1 MNNKIRLDL
10 SKSRISDEMM
20 VNYQSRVTE
29 IHEKLHSGK
38 QEYTGWVEYG
48 MQLSDDL
55 ITDIEKT
62 AEKIRKQSSAFV
74 ILGIGGSYLGARA
87 CIDMLTNTFHNQLNK
102 DVPKIYYA
110 GHNMSSV
117 YYNDLLEV
125 LKDEDVSICVI
136 SKSGTTIE
144 TSVAFS
150 ILKNFLKE
158 KYKEKYADRIIA
170 ITDKEKGILR
180 PEAEKEGY
188 KTFEV
193 PDSVGGRFSVITPV
207 GLLPIA
213 VAGVD
218 IRELIQGN
226 RDAYKAYECDDITKN
241 DAYRYGLVR
250 YLLNEELKKDV
261 ECYEFYETKLRNL
274 TEWLKQLFGES
285 EGKAGQGL
293 FPVTVEMSTELHS
306 MGQYLQEGQQIF
318 AETVLNLDNTG
329 VNIAIPEDL
338 GYDKSWTVD
347 KLNKIVTQ
355 GVIKAHIDENNTPTI
370 EIGIADLSAHT
381 FGFMIYFFEKACG
394 MCCYLRNINPFDQPG
409 VEKYKAKVREL
420 IKNGK

>member
-1 MNNKIRLDL
+1 MKNSIRLDL
-10 SKSRISDEMM
+10 SKSRIDESLMSK
-20 VNYQSRVTE
+20 YQAKVTE
-29 IHEKLHSGK
+29 IHNKLHSGK
-38 QEYTGWVEYG
+38 EEYTGWIDYG
-48 MQLSDDL
+48 MDLSEEL
-55 ITDIEKT
+55 IADIEDT
-62 AEKIRKQSSAFV
+62 AKNVRTKSTAFV

-102 DVPKIYYA
+102 DIPKIYYA

-117 YYNDLLEV
+117 YYKDLLEV
-125 LKDEDVSICVI
+125 LKDEEVSICVI

-150 ILKNFLKE
+150 ILKNFLKD
-158 KYKEKYADRIIA
+158 KYKEKYAERIIA
-170 ITDKEKGILR
+170 ITDKSKGILR
-180 PEAEKEGY
+180 PEADKEGY

-218 IRELIQGN
+218 IRALISGN
-226 RDAYKAYECDDITKN
+226 RDAYKAYESDDITKN

-261 ECYEFYETKLRNL
+261 ECYEFYETKLKNL

-285 EGKAGQGL
+285 EGKSGQGL

-306 MGQYLQEGQQIF
+306 MGQYLQEGKQIF
-318 AETVLNLDNTG
+318 AETVLNLDDTG

-355 GVIKAHIDENNTPTI
+355 GVIKAHMDENNTPTV
-370 EIGIADLSAHT
+370 EIGIADLTAHT

-394 MCCYLRNINPFDQPG
+394 MCCYLRDLNPFDQPG
-409 VEKYKAKVREL
+409 VEKYKAQVREL

>member
-1 MNNKIRLDL
+1 MENKIRLDL
-10 SKSRISDEMM
+10 SKSKIDESLISK
-20 VNYQSRVTE
+20 YQDKVTE
-29 IHEKLHSGK
+29 IHNKLHSGK
-38 QEYTGWVEYG
+38 EDYTGWVEYSNE
-48 MQLSDDL
+48 LSEAL
-55 ITDIEKT
+55 ISDIEET
-62 AEKIRKQSSAFV
+62 AKNVRAKSTAFV

-87 CIDMLTNTFHNQLNK
+87 CIDMLTNTFHNQLNN

-117 YYNDLLEV
+117 YYKDLLEV
-125 LKDEDVSICVI
+125 LKDEEVTICVI

-150 ILKNFLKE
+150 ILKNFLKD
-158 KYKEKYADRIIA
+158 KYKENYAERIIA

-180 PEAEKEGY
+180 PEADKEGY

-207 GLLPIA
+207 GLFPIA
-213 VAGVD
+213 VAGID
-218 IRELIQGN
+218 IRSLIEGN
-226 RDAYKAYECDDITKN
+226 KAAYKAYESDDITKN

-250 YLLNEELKKDV
+250 YLLSEELKKDV
-261 ECYEFYETKLRNL
+261 ECYEFYETKLKNL

-285 EGKAGQGL
+285 EGKSGQGL

-306 MGQYLQEGQQIF
+306 MGQYLQEGKQIF
-318 AETVLNLDNTG
+318 AETVLNLDDTG
-329 VNIAIPEDL
+329 VNISIPEDL

-355 GVIKAHIDENNTPTI
+355 GVIKAHMDENNTPTI
-370 EIGIADLSAHT
+370 EIGIADLSAST

-394 MCCYLRNINPFDQPG
+394 MCCYLRDLNPFDQPG
-409 VEKYKAKVREL
+409 VEKYKAQVREL

>member
-1 MNNKIRLDL
+1 MENRIRLDL
-10 SKSRISDEMM
+10 SKCKVDESLILK
-20 VNYQSRVTE
+20 YQDKVTA
-29 IHEKLHSGK
+29 IHNKLHSGK
-38 QEYTGWVEYG
+38 EAYTGWVEYSNE
-48 MQLSDDL
+48 LSEAL
-55 ITDIEKT
+55 ITDIEET
-62 AEKIRKQSSAFV
+62 AKNVRAKSTAFV

-117 YYNDLLEV
+117 YYKDLLEV
-125 LKDEDVSICVI
+125 LKGEEVTICVI

-150 ILKNFLKE
+150 ILKNFLKD
-158 KYKEKYADRIIA
+158 KYKENYAERIIA

-180 PEAEKEGY
+180 PEADKEGY

-213 VAGVD
+213 VAGID
-218 IRELIQGN
+218 IRALIEGN
-226 RDAYKAYECDDITKN
+226 KAAYKAYESDDITKN

-250 YLLNEELKKDV
+250 YLLSDELKKDV
-261 ECYEFYETKLRNL
+261 ECYEFYETKLKNL

-285 EGKAGQGL
+285 EGKSGQGL

-306 MGQYLQEGQQIF
+306 MGQYLQEGKQIF
-318 AETVLNLDNTG
+318 AETVLNLDDTG
-329 VNIAIPEDL
+329 VNISIPEDL

-355 GVIKAHIDENNTPTI
+355 GVIKAHMDENNTPTI
-370 EIGIADLSAHT
+370 EIGIADLSAST

-394 MCCYLRNINPFDQPG
+394 MCCYLRDLNPFDQPG
-409 VEKYKAKVREL
+409 VEKYKAQVREL

>member
-1 MNNKIRLDL
+1 MKNKIRLDL
-10 SKSRISDEMM
+10 TKSRISEEMM
-20 VNYQSRVTE
+20 SGYQNKVTE
-29 IHEKLHSGK
+29 IHDKLHSGK
-38 QEYTGWVEYG
+38 EEYTGWVEFG
-48 MQLSDDL
+48 RELSEEL
-55 ITDIEKT
+55 ISDIEET
-62 AEKIRKQSSAFV
+62 AKKVRQNSTAFV
-74 ILGIGGSYLGARA
+74 VLGIGGSYLGARA

-102 DVPKIYYA
+102 DIPKIYYA
-110 GHNMSSV
+110 GHNISSV
-117 YYNDLLEV
+117 YYKDLLEV
-125 LKDEDVSICVI
+125 LQGEEVTICVI

-150 ILKNFLKE
+150 ILKKFLKE
-158 KYKEKYADRIIA
+158 KYKENYAERIIA

-213 VAGVD
+213 VAGID
-218 IRELIQGN
+218 IRELIAGN
-226 RDAYKAYECDDITKN
+226 REAYKAYESADITQN

-250 YLLNEELKKDV
+250 YLLNKELKKDI

-274 TEWLKQLFGES
+274 TEWMKQLFGES
-285 EGKAGQGL
+285 EGKEGQGL

-318 AETVLNLDNTG
+318 AETVLNLDDTG

-355 GVIKAHIDENNTPTI
+355 GVIKAHMDENDTPTV

-394 MCCYLRNINPFDQPG
+394 MCCYLRDVNPFDQPG
-409 VEKYKAKVREL
+409 VEKYKANVRDL

>member
-1 MNNKIRLDL
+1 MENKIRLDL
-10 SKSRISDEMM
+10 SKSKIDESLILK
-20 VNYQSRVTE
+20 YQDKVTE
-29 IHEKLHSGK
+29 IHNKLHSGK
-38 QEYTGWVEYG
+38 EDYTGWVEYSNE
-48 MQLSDDL
+48 LSEAL
-55 ITDIEKT
+55 ITDIEET
-62 AEKIRKQSSAFV
+62 AKNVRAKSTAFV

-117 YYNDLLEV
+117 YYKDLLEV
-125 LKDEDVSICVI
+125 LKDEEVTICVI

-150 ILKNFLKE
+150 ILKNFLKD
-158 KYKEKYADRIIA
+158 KYKENYAERIIA

-180 PEAEKEGY
+180 PEADKEGY

-213 VAGVD
+213 VAGID
-218 IRELIQGN
+218 IRALIEGN
-226 RDAYKAYECDDITKN
+226 KAAYKAYESDDIAKN

-250 YLLNEELKKDV
+250 YLLSEELKKDV
-261 ECYEFYETKLRNL
+261 ECYEFYETKLKNL

-306 MGQYLQEGQQIF
+306 MGQYLQEGKQIF
-318 AETVLNLDNTG
+318 AETVLNLDDTG
-329 VNIAIPEDL
+329 VNISIPEDL

-355 GVIKAHIDENNTPTI
+355 GVIKAHMDENNTPTI
-370 EIGIADLSAHT
+370 EIGIADLSAST

-394 MCCYLRNINPFDQPG
+394 MCCYLRDLNPFDQPG
-409 VEKYKAKVREL
+409 VEKYKAQVREL